1 MSRVHVQRR
10 SQGIA
15 VLALVALVMTLE
27 LGCSAK
33 QPAAEAPPEVVA
45 PEVLEPGADP
55 AVDSDTAS
63 TADAEPKET
72 CHGALDC
79 TFFGLG
85 AVLAA
90 PFWVLGAF
98 LGLAF

>member
-1 MSRVHVQRR
+1 MDTPVQNARPR
-10 SQGIA
+10 S
-15 VLALVALVMTLE
+15 VALLATVCL
-27 LGCSAK
+27 LVGAAAGCSAK
-33 QPAAEAPPEVVA
+33 GPATEEVPTVAAEVA
-45 PEVLEPGADP
+45 EPGADV
-55 AVDSDTAS
+55 AVDPEAGSEGETQA
-63 TADAEPKET
+63 KET

-98 LGLAF
+98 LGLVF